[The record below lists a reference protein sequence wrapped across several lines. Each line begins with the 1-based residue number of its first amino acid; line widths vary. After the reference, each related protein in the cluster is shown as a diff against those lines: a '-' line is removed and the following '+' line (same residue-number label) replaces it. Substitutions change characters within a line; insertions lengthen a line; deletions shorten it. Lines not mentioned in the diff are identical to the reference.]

1 MEYWN
6 RKMPERKAVQMP
18 VPQKT
23 NPKQPAPALSGSL
36 QSLLSMALVNELSEP
51 QALGVLRD
59 LYPFANSSDR
69 SAIANI
75 LGYEQAA
82 KELTYHSSR
91 PNLGGFSMKKRYLTA
106 QDRMLGM
113 LEVFKKHNPESAGN
127 FAQMEKIL
135 HMQKKLSR
143 VDPSRPESML
153 SLLPLFGGPD
163 MSGMEQMMSMM
174 KNMSEK
180 GDMADMMKN
189 MSGMFGGGGKSKE

>member
-18 VPQKT
+18 A
-23 NPKQPAPALSGSL
+23 PKPAKQEPKAPALSSSL
-36 QSLLSMALVNELSEP
+36 QSLLSMALVNEFSEP
-51 QALGVLRD
+51 QALGLLRD
-59 LYPFANSSDR
+59 LYPFATPSDR
-69 SAIANI
+69 NAIADI

-82 KELTYHSSR
+82 KELTYHSAR

-113 LEVFKKHNPESAGN
+113 LEVFKKHNPASAAG

-135 HMQKKLSR
+135 RMQKKLSR

-163 MSGMEQMMSMM
+163 MSGMEQMMKMM
-174 KNMSEK
+174 KNISEK
-180 GDMADMMKN
+180 GNMADMMKN
-189 MSGMFGGGGKSKE
+189 MGGMFGGEKKND